1 MTEHPLHPTSPRVCF
16 VAQRAVPVV
25 FPSREATLWCH
36 CPVQDSPWSRVQ
48 PARDSS
54 RLSAGLIPQ
63 PSALHRRATSR
74 RVLEHF
80 GHPWPRRAA
89 RTWDYKKQELLFS
102 PPTKL
107 LQAHLAHRG
116 CVHRGTGCHLR
127 SLLGT
132 LHCPH
137 CPPTTGAVV
146 ARGCTGTACHPLP
159 HRAAATSCCSCLG
172 LLTQHAWELGGS
184 PQKASTGG
192 ARIWVCLGQH
202 SDRHDRW
209 HRCCDP
215 GDEMRRMPGMP
226 APWLGKTGRPQ
237 PSESSKTHP
246 AEQHLCPAVFAP
258 VFFSCPTWR

>member
-1 MTEHPLHPTSPRVCF
+1 MLKELSLWFFPAVRPLRGATARCRTHPGAGCSQPGTAAGSGPGSSLSHLLYIAAPHPAVC
-16 VAQRAVPVV
+16 
-25 FPSREATLWCH
+25 SSTLATRGH
-36 CPVQDSPWSRVQ
+36 AGQ
-48 PARDSS
+48 P
-54 RLSAGLIPQ
+54 GPGIIKN
-63 PSALHRRATSR
+63 
-74 RVLEHF
+74 
-80 GHPWPRRAA
+80 
-89 RTWDYKKQELLFS
+89 RTCFFS
-102 PPTKL
+102 PPQSCCKHTL
-107 LQAHLAHRG
+107 PRG

-137 CPPTTGAVV
+137 CPPTTGAAV

-159 HRAAATSCCSCLG
+159 HCAVATSCCSCLG
-172 LLTQHAWELGGS
+172 LLMQHAWELGGS
-184 PQKASTGG
+184 PQKASTGA

-215 GDEMRRMPGMP
+215 EDEMRRMPGMP

-237 PSESSKTHP
+237 PSESSETHP
-246 AEQHLCPAVFAP
+246 VEQHLCPVLAP